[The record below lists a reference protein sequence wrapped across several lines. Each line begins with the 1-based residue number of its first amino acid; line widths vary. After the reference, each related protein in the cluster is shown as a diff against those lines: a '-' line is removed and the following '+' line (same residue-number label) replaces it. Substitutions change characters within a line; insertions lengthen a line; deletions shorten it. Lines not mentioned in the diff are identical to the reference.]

1 MKNWVYNK
9 PMLNSFK
16 SQIEGC
22 LGSITPALTLTKD
35 DNIVT
40 FAIEL
45 KISMIRTIITAD
57 RNKLI
62 LLLPD
67 DFLGKQIEVIAFVIE
82 EAKSKAAELKKTKT
96 FSAIQLDTRGF
107 KFNRDEAN
115 ER

>member
-1 MKNWVYNK
+1 MIKGH
-9 PMLNSFK
+9 LIS
-16 SQIEGC
+16 
-22 LGSITPALTLTKD
+22 
-35 DNIVT
+35 T

-45 KISMIRTIITAD
+45 QTSMIRTIITAD

-82 EAKSKAAELKKTKT
+82 EAKSKAADLKKTKT